1 MPSDPKA
8 DPGRIE
14 TLTHVL
20 SAKLASS
27 LIGVAAAALV
37 ALGGP
42 VPALAQ
48 DAVVATLPQDIHF
61 EGPEGKVGL
70 ATLYGDPKKAGVF
83 AERVKIPAG
92 YKIMP
97 HWHGETRMA
106 VVVSGT
112 LYYANGDQWD
122 ESKFKAYPP
131 GSFLIEPAKISHYA
145 MAKDGEV
152 ILHATAT
159 GPASTVRIE
168 QEKK

>member
-1 MPSDPKA
+1 MTRAMST
-8 DPGRIE
+8 R
-14 TLTHVL
+14 
-20 SAKLASS
+20 LAPS
-27 LIGVAAAALV
+27 LIGLAAAALL
-37 ALGGP
+37 ALGGSM
-42 VPALAQ
+42 PAFAQ
-48 DAVVATLPQDIHF
+48 DAVVATLPQDMHF
-61 EGPEGKVGL
+61 KGPDGAVGI
-70 ATLYGDPKKAGVF
+70 AVLYGDPKNAGMLS
-83 AERVKIPAG
+83 ERVRIPAG

-97 HWHGETRMA
+97 HWHGETRTA

-152 ILHATAT
+152 VLRATSI
-159 GPASTVRIE
+159 GPSSTVRIE